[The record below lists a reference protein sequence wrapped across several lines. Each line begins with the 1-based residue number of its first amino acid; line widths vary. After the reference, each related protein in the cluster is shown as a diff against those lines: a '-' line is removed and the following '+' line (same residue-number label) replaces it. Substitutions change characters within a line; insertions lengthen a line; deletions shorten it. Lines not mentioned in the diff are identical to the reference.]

1 MTIRVIFIVTSF
13 WSLGELLIAQQ
24 FAQSIQEQGDEVLFI
39 IPPTH
44 KEKLEATEIK
54 HICLVPKSRKLNRI
68 IFNEV
73 NDKFK
78 PNLVILS
85 DFLNYNFADTHYGL
99 FREDLELFKCKL
111 ATFDNFDWNV
121 RRKHMDTYG
130 FISDIPRKVNIED
143 YGARII
149 PCPIANPLIKND
161 GEEYR
166 YYIVKDRTQFSDKER
181 DQLRE
186 KHQINVNTNK
196 KVILVSA
203 AKWQKTHAKHVNID
217 SFIELSNHIFND
229 LLIRLA
235 KEHLI
240 ILIGST
246 ESKFLDI
253 ENIIQLES
261 MPTKDF
267 EEYIAIS
274 DLYIGKNI
282 TSTSMIKIAFSGVP
296 CVNIINSFTTTD
308 NLPNKEDGFDYKMK
322 LKKIHAY
329 KYMMYPV
336 GWYDFLSPVIKDNLY
351 GEIIQFCEQFEM
363 DQTINK
369 IESLLYTTEEKN
381 VINKKVLKLEKVLNN
396 LSEPYQIIRDII
408 NKGDNDDKEF

>member
-1 MTIRVIFIVTSF
+1 M
-13 WSLGELLIAQQ
+13 
-24 FAQSIQEQGDEVLFI
+24 
-39 IPPTH
+39 
-44 KEKLEATEIK
+44 
-54 HICLVPKSRKLNRI
+54 
-68 IFNEV
+68 
-73 NDKFK
+73 
-78 PNLVILS
+78 
-85 DFLNYNFADTHYGL
+85 
-99 FREDLELFKCKL
+99 
-111 ATFDNFDWNV
+111 
-121 RRKHMDTYG
+121 
-130 FISDIPRKVNIED
+130 
-143 YGARII
+143 
-149 PCPIANPLIKND
+149 
-161 GEEYR
+161 
-166 YYIVKDRTQFSDKER
+166 
-181 DQLRE
+181 
-186 KHQINVNTNK
+186 
-196 KVILVSA
+196 ILVSA